1 MKKRWLSVL
10 LTAAMVTGMAAG
22 CGNNGEEESS
32 GDGGKTLDVWL
43 APLDDDTEKNWGDL
57 LGDWEKENDC
67 TVNITVIPWDKY
79 EETYST
85 AMSSGEGPDVG
96 YMYI

>member
-22 CGNNGEEESS
+22 CGNNGEEESA

-57 LGDWEKENDC
+57 LGD
-67 TVNITVIPWDKY
+67 
-79 EETYST
+79 
-85 AMSSGEGPDVG
+85 
-96 YMYI
+96 

>member
-1 MKKRWLSVL
+1 MKRKKVLSIL
-10 LTAAMVTGMAAG
+10 LVSAMVAGMAAG

-32 GDGGKTLDVWL
+32 GKGGKTLEVWL

-67 TVNITVIPWDKY
+67 TVDITVIP
-79 EETYST
+79 
-85 AMSSGEGPDVG
+85 
-96 YMYI
+96 